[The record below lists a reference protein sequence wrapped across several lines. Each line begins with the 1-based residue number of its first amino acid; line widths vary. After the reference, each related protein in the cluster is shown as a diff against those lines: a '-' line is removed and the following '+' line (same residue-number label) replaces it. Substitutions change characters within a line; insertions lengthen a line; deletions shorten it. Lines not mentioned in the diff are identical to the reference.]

1 MNKILIIDEEN
12 WYMQAIFDRIDIDFG
27 QNMYDY
33 VSNGSDGLK
42 LLKKESYSF
51 IILDMMLP
59 LGESLILPED
69 EPDLMYGIYILRK
82 LREINRNITVIC
94 YTVLNE
100 MLIKQQINSYN
111 AIHICKIDEGS
122 FDKLFK
128 ILNSER
134 K

>member
-1 MNKILIIDEEN
+1 
-12 WYMQAIFDRIDIDFG
+12 MQAIFDRIDIDFG